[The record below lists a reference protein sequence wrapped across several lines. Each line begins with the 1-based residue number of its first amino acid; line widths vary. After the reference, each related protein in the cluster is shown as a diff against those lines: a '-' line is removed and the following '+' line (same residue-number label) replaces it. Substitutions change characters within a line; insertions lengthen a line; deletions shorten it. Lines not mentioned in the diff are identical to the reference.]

1 MKFHLNTVSLKSLR
15 SVVECIET
23 YKEHKCTISINKSF
37 SIELPVIIAASLS
50 REISRMLTNDPTQH
64 EFKFTLK
71 SFDAYCNDVVDKI
84 KRSIID
90 NESVILDNEEEMEC
104 FAKFGLLIGND
115 EFISPLNEH
124 FIEESKSLSED
135 NVVNILNTKRIFN
148 IVDISKE
155 TTFIA
160 EHFDSM
166 SENEHFVNFSRNCA
180 NAPIIE
186 SIITSSSF
194 HIENE
199 DKLLSF
205 LLTICNDNEE
215 VESFIPLFSH
225 LYLEYCSAPKC
236 EEFVTFVINKSETRN
251 MKTLVSCIG
260 RRLTQPN
267 IPMNPNYIK
276 ERHSKFVEEI
286 EEIEVTM
293 DDPLNGILR
302 REHNKSNVVMEV
314 SSTCDGNVYDLIT
327 ANPNADFYTK
337 NEQNSFIKASLK
349 DGSTFILKKYMIRGR
364 RHQGRSNHHLQ
375 HWKIEGQL
383 ASNGEWIVL
392 DNHNNEP
399 FDQLLV
405 RTFDISCD
413 KELKAVKLTQT
424 GKESSNN
431 YYCLCINAFDIFGTI
446 IAKQ

>member
-23 YKEHKCTISINKSF
+23 YKEHKCTISINESF
-37 SIELPVIIAASLS
+37 SIELPVIVAASLS

-135 NVVNILNTKRIFN
+135 NVVNILSTKRIFN

-194 HIENE
+194 HIEDE

-215 VESFIPLFSH
+215 VESLIPLFSH

-267 IPMNPNYIK
+267 IPMNPKYIK
-276 ERHSKFVEEI
+276 ERHSKFVEG
-286 EEIEVTM
+286 IEVTM

-302 REHNKSNVVMEV
+302 REHNKSNVVMEA
-314 SSTCDGNVYDLIT
+314 SSTGCGNVYDLIT
-327 ANPNADFYTK
+327 DNPNADFYTN

-349 DGSTFILKKYMIRGR
+349 DGSTFILKKYMIRGNIQQ
-364 RHQGRSNHHLQ
+364 RHCNQLQ
-375 HWKIEGQL
+375 NWKIEGQL
-383 ASNGEWIVL
+383 SSNNEWIVL
-392 DNHNNEP
+392 DDHQNEP
-399 FDQLLV
+399 FDKLLV
-405 RTFDISCD
+405 RTFDVSCNE
-413 KELKAVKLTQT
+413 ELKAVKLTQI
-424 GKESSNN
+424 GNDISNWKH
-431 YYCLCINAFDIFGTI
+431 LCINAFDIFGTI
-446 IAKQ
+446 AKCTQKKT